1 MSSADGI
8 SGGALAEG
16 RWERFL
22 DGEAAAVAYPATP
35 ELRPTVLSAVAAL
48 PATVGAGR
56 WAWPGGAPRRVALA
70 AAAVLV
76 VVAATLAVPS
86 SRTAVGEFLG
96 LVEGERIEVVPSTPT
111 AATETSEAG
120 AGAAETSEV
129 GASGVGSPSVTPWP
143 TPTRHPLATFGDPV
157 SFGEVER
164 ALRFVPALV
173 DGELPVS
180 VYLLDYESTLV
191 VVLSY
196 PAFDLWQ
203 ARDTG
208 FGYFSKGPIL
218 SDWISTPAIGEGFGY
233 WIEGGSYLVRFVD
246 EEGEVVA
253 GSERTVDRNTLIW
266 QGVES
271 GRYYRLES
279 GLSLEEAVG
288 IAERL
293 P

>member
-35 ELRPTVLSAVAAL
+35 ELRSAVLAAVVAL

-56 WAWPGGAPRRVALA
+56 WAWSGGAPRRVALA

-111 AATETSEAG
+111 AVATAAG
-120 AGAAETSEV
+120 TSEV

-218 SDWISTPAIGEGFGY
+218 SDWISTPAIGERFGY
-233 WIEGGSYLVRFVD
+233 WIEGGSYMVRFVD

-266 QGVES
+266 QGPES

-288 IAERL
+288 IAEQL

>member
-1 MSSADGI
+1 MSSSDSNYGR
-8 SGGALAEG
+8 ALLEG

-35 ELRPTVLSAVAAL
+35 ELRSAVLSAVA
-48 PATVGAGR
+48 VGERAG
-56 WAWPGGAPRRVALA
+56 GGWRDARGWAPRRVALA
-70 AAAVLV
+70 TAAVLV
-76 VVAATLAVPS
+76 ALAATLAWPS

-96 LVEGERIEVVPSTPT
+96 LVEGERIEVVPATATPAVT
-111 AATETSEAG
+111 ATGTGTSEVGAGAAGTSEAG
-120 AGAAETSEV
+120 AG
-129 GASGVGSPSVTPWP
+129 PSVTPWP

-180 VYLLDYESTLV
+180 VYLLDYESTQV

-196 PAFDLWQ
+196 PEFDLWQ
-203 ARDTG
+203 ARNTG
-208 FGYFSKGPIL
+208 FGYFSKGPIP
-218 SDWISTPAIGEGFGY
+218 SDWISTPAIGERFGY
-233 WIEGGSYLVRFVD
+233 WIEGGSYIVRFVD

-266 QGVES
+266 QGPES

-288 IAERL
+288 IAEQL

>member
-1 MSSADGI
+1 MSSSDGI

-35 ELRPTVLSAVAAL
+35 ELRSAVLSAVA
-48 PATVGAGR
+48 VGGRAG
-56 WAWPGGAPRRVALA
+56 GGWRDARGWAPRRVALA
-70 AAAVLV
+70 TAAVLV
-76 VVAATLAVPS
+76 ALAATLAWPS

-120 AGAAETSEV
+120 AGAAGTSEV

-157 SFGEVER
+157 SFAEVER

-180 VYLLDYESTLV
+180 VYLLDYESTQV

-196 PAFDLWQ
+196 AEFDLWQ

-208 FGYFSKGPIL
+208 FGYFSKGPIP
-218 SDWISTPAIGEGFGY
+218 SDWISTPAIGERFGY

-266 QGVES
+266 QGAES